1 MHTQL
6 KINVKIIT
14 SENDLK
20 IAFAI
25 RKKVF
30 VEEQKVPEDIEWDEF
45 EYRSNHILA
54 YVRDKPAGTARWRQ
68 TQKGVKLER
77 FAVLPEFRLCGV
89 GKNLVHFILKELMKN
104 ETKYLHAQKHVVAF
118 YERFGFVKKEGE
130 FFEADIP
137 HWLMELK

>member
-1 MHTQL
+1 L

-14 SENDLK
+14 PENDLK

-45 EYRSNHILA
+45 EYIANHVLA
-54 YVRDKPAGTARWRQ
+54 YIQDKPVGTARWRQ
-68 TQKGVKLER
+68 TQKGMKLER
-77 FAVLPEFRLCGV
+77 FAVLPEFRSCGV
-89 GKNLVHFILKELMKN
+89 GKKLVHFILKELMN
-104 ETKYLHAQKHVVAF
+104 SETIYLHAQEHVVQF
-118 YERFGFVKKEGE
+118 YEHFGFVKKGSK

>member
-1 MHTQL
+1 M
-6 KINVKIIT
+6 KINVKNIT

-45 EYRSNHILA
+45 EKTSNHILA
-54 YVRDKPAGTARWRQ
+54 LINEKPVGTARWRT
-68 TQKGVKLER
+68 TQKGIKLER
-77 FAVLPEFRLCGV
+77 FAVLCEFRSCGV
-89 GKNLVHFILKELMKN
+89 GKYLVHFILKELIKSEN
-104 ETKYLHAQKHVVAF
+104 IYLHAQEHVVKF
-118 YERFGFVKKEGE
+118 YERFGFKNKGRR
-130 FFEADIP
+130 FFEAGIP

>member
-1 MHTQL
+1 M

-14 SENDLK
+14 SENNLK

-45 EYRSNHILA
+45 EYNANHVLA
-54 YVRDKPAGTARWRQ
+54 YIQDKPVGTARWRQ
-68 TQKGVKLER
+68 TRKGVKLER
-77 FAVLPEFRLCGV
+77 FAVLPEFRSFGV
-89 GKNLVHFILKELMKN
+89 GKNLVQFILNELMN
-104 ETKYLHAQKHVVAF
+104 SETIYLHAQEHVIKF
-118 YERFGFVKKEGE
+118 YEYFGFEKKGSK

-137 HWLMELK
+137 HWLMELE

>member
-1 MHTQL
+1 L

-14 SENDLK
+14 SENNLK

-45 EYRSNHILA
+45 EYNANHVLA
-54 YVRDKPAGTARWRQ
+54 YIQDKPVGTARWRQ
-68 TQKGVKLER
+68 TRKGVKLER
-77 FAVLPEFRLCGV
+77 FAVLPEFRSFGV
-89 GKNLVHFILKELMKN
+89 GKNLVQFILNELMN
-104 ETKYLHAQKHVVAF
+104 SETIYLHAQEHVIIF
-118 YERFGFVKKEGE
+118 YEYFGFVKKGSK

-137 HWLMELK
+137 HWLMELG

>member
-1 MHTQL
+1 M

-14 SENDLK
+14 SENNLK

-30 VEEQKVPEDIEWDEF
+30 VEEQKVSEDIERDEF
-45 EYRSNHILA
+45 EYKANHALA
-54 YVRDKPAGTARWRQ
+54 YVGDKPVGTARWRQ

-77 FAVLPEFRLCGV
+77 FAVLPKFRSCGV
-89 GKNLVHFILKELMKN
+89 GKNLVHFILKELMN
-104 ETKYLHAQKHVVAF
+104 SENIYLHAQEHVVSF
-118 YERFGFVKKEGE
+118 YDRFGFVKKGDK

>member
-1 MHTQL
+1 L

-14 SENDLK
+14 SENNLK

-45 EYRSNHILA
+45 EYNANHVLA
-54 YVRDKPAGTARWRQ
+54 YIQDKPVGTARWRQ
-68 TQKGVKLER
+68 TRKGVKLER
-77 FAVLPEFRLCGV
+77 FAVLPEFRSFGV
-89 GKNLVHFILKELMKN
+89 GKNLVQFILNELMN
-104 ETKYLHAQKHVVAF
+104 SETIYLHAQEHVIKF
-118 YERFGFVKKEGE
+118 YEYFGFVKKGSK

-137 HWLMELK
+137 HWLMELG

>member
-1 MHTQL
+1 L

-14 SENDLK
+14 SENNLK

-45 EYRSNHILA
+45 EYNANHVLA
-54 YVRDKPAGTARWRQ
+54 YIQDKPVGTARWRQ
-68 TQKGVKLER
+68 TRKGVKLER
-77 FAVLPEFRLCGV
+77 FAVLPEFRSFGV
-89 GKNLVHFILKELMKN
+89 GKNLVQFILNELMN
-104 ETKYLHAQKHVVAF
+104 SETIYLHAQEHVIKF
-118 YERFGFVKKEGE
+118 YEYFGFVKKGSK

-137 HWLMELK
+137 HWLMELE

>member
-1 MHTQL
+1 M

-20 IAFAI
+20 IAFII

-45 EYRSNHILA
+45 EYIANHVLA
-54 YVRDKPAGTARWRQ
+54 YIQDKPVGTARWRQ
-68 TQKGVKLER
+68 TQKGMKLER
-77 FAVLPEFRLCGV
+77 FAVLPEFRSFGV
-89 GKNLVHFILKELMKN
+89 GKNLVQFILKELMNSK
-104 ETKYLHAQKHVVAF
+104 TIYLHAQDHVIKF
-118 YERFGFVKKEGE
+118 YEYFGFVKKGCK

-137 HWLMELK
+137 HWLMELE